1 MAITDGGT
9 LNAVTVTAERKK
21 MPSISAGSVFQ
32 LKRPDPLEEANKQ
45 ALAHNKTIGESR
57 TYKQYKEARAGDP
70 LISRDAFRLNKGKSE
85 LGSKLLN
92 AGDKV
97 GDALKSGLGTVG
109 NALAS
114 NAGNALMDVAAGL
127 MPDKGKNTAFKEQQQ
142 IGNALMKVNP
152 MVGGIYKA
160 ASFLGELT
168 GTNVSKLTSEQA
180 QAAGINGMAKTL
192 NNLAAYIPAVGV
204 LGSTMDAQKSHLI
217 DEMAGAYGGTA
228 SGINTA
234 GTMGGQNYLF
244 GKGKAQDYIAL
255 MNERNRTMT
264 KIGETNTLRKQTDY
278 GIDLAQQNLNR
289 YAGQNYM
296 DMRMGRSG
304 LKLDSL
310 IEIRTMLANRQ
321 PKNEEIEKFAH
332 GGVLE
337 GTNLIPSGKLHKEL
351 HHIEDSDS
359 ELAENLTRKGIPVV
373 ALSEGGEIEQVAE
386 IEHSE
391 ITLSKALTDKLE
403 ELRKDGSEEAMIEAG
418 KILVEEIM
426 FNTDDKMG
434 IINEEDSVNNK

>member
-1 MAITDGGT
+1 
-9 LNAVTVTAERKK
+9 
-21 MPSISAGSVFQ
+21 
-32 LKRPDPLEEANKQ
+32 
-45 ALAHNKTIGESR
+45 
-57 TYKQYKEARAGDP
+57 
-70 LISRDAFRLNKGKSE
+70 
-85 LGSKLLN
+85 
-92 AGDKV
+92 
-97 GDALKSGLGTVG
+97 
-109 NALAS
+109 
-114 NAGNALMDVAAGL
+114 MDVAAGL
-127 MPDKGKNTAFKEQQQ
+127 IPDKGKNTSFKEQQQ
-142 IGNALMKVNP
+142 IGNALMKANP

-168 GTNVSKLTSEQA
+168 GTNVSKMNDEQA
-180 QAAGINGMAKTL
+180 KAAGISGATKAL
-192 NNLAAYIPAVGV
+192 NNISSYIPGVGV
-204 LGSTMDAQKSHLI
+204 LGSTVDAEKSHLI
-217 DEMAGAYGGTA
+217 DEMRSAYGGTA
-228 SGINTA
+228 AGIDTA

-244 GKGKAQDYIAL
+244 GKRKANKYIKL
-255 MNERNRTMT
+255 MNERNELITD
-264 KIGETNTLRKQTDY
+264 ISQTNTLRKQSDY
-278 GIDLAQQNLNR
+278 GTDLAQQNLNR
-289 YAGQNYM
+289 YAGTNYM

-310 IEIRTMLANRQ
+310 MEIRTMLANRHSET
-321 PKNEEIEKFAH
+321 KEVEKFTN

-337 GTNLIPSGKLHKEL
+337 GTNMIPSGKLHKEL

>member
-1 MAITDGGT
+1 MARSDEGT
-9 LNAVTVTAERKK
+9 LSEITVSAYGKPRRK
-21 MPSISAGSVFQ
+21 ISAPIKQ
-32 LKRPDPLEEANKQ
+32 LSNPGVDMLQQSMNNNQ
-45 ALAHNKTIGESR
+45 KTLQDFSKYRELKKAGVTNVSRSQFHTLKGE
-57 TYKQYKEARAGDP
+57 KFKAGV
-70 LISRDAFRLNKGKSE
+70 S
-85 LGSKLLN
+85 
-92 AGDKV
+92 KV
-97 GDALKSGLGTVG
+97 GENIKSGLKSGAGTIG
-109 NALAS
+109 LALTS
-114 NAGNALMDVAAGL
+114 EAGNAALDMVAG
-127 MPDKGKNTAFKEQQQ
+127 MIPDKGKNTSFKEQQQ
-142 IGNALMKVNP
+142 IGNVLMKAKNP
-152 MVGGIYKA
+152 YVKA
-160 ASFLGELT
+160 AGLAYKGLSAVAELT
-168 GTNVSKLTSEQA
+168 GTNVSKMNSEQA
-180 QAAGINGMAKTL
+180 DAAGIGKGTKFL
-192 NNLAAYIPAVGV
+192 NNAASYIPGTGI
-204 LGSTMDAQKSHLI
+204 LGSTMNAEKSHVI
-217 DEMAGAYGGTA
+217 DSMSGAYGGTV
-228 SGINTA
+228 SDINTA
-234 GTMGGQNYLF
+234 GTMAGQNYLF
-244 GKGKAQDYIAL
+244 GKRKANKFIGD
-255 MNERNRTMT
+255 MNDVNKLLTDINT
-264 KIGETNTLRKQTDY
+264 TNTLRKSSDY
-278 GIDLAQQNLNR
+278 GVDIAQQNLNR
-289 YAGQNYM
+289 YAGTNYM

-310 IEIRTMLANRQ
+310 VEIRAMLANRQ
-321 PKNEEIEKFAH
+321 SKNEEIEKFAH

>member
-1 MAITDGGT
+1 
-9 LNAVTVTAERKK
+9 
-21 MPSISAGSVFQ
+21 
-32 LKRPDPLEEANKQ
+32 
-45 ALAHNKTIGESR
+45 
-57 TYKQYKEARAGDP
+57 
-70 LISRDAFRLNKGKSE
+70 
-85 LGSKLLN
+85 
-92 AGDKV
+92 
-97 GDALKSGLGTVG
+97 
-109 NALAS
+109 
-114 NAGNALMDVAAGL
+114 
-127 MPDKGKNTAFKEQQQ
+127 
-142 IGNALMKVNP
+142 MKANP
-152 MVGGIYKA
+152 MLGGIYKA
-160 ASFLGELT
+160 TSFLGELT
-168 GTNVSKLTSEQA
+168 GTNVSKMTKDQA
-180 QAAGINGMAKTL
+180 EAAGVGGAARTL
-192 NNLAAYIPAVGV
+192 NNLAAFIPGIGF
-204 LGSTMDAQKSHLI
+204 LGKTMDAEKSHLI
-217 DEMAGAYGGTA
+217 DELSSAYGG
-228 SGINTA
+228 SVKDIDTA

-244 GKGKAQDYIAL
+244 GKGKAQNFIAL

-289 YAGQNYM
+289 YAGQNYT

-304 LKLDSL
+304 LKLSSL
-310 IEIRTMLANRQ
+310 NDIRIMLANRQ
-321 PKNEEIEKFAH
+321 VEQREVEKFAN

-351 HHIEDSDS
+351 HHIEDSDA
-359 ELAENLTRKGIPVV
+359 ELAESLTRKGIPVV